1 MTNNMHSVLVSVI
14 NSTIYCNQILF
25 QYFLKIIF
33 LKYIIYNLKYNLLP
47 NHKISNK

>member
-1 MTNNMHSVLVSVI
+1 MTSNMHSMLVAVI
-14 NSTIYCNQILF
+14 NSTIYCNQIV

-47 NHKISNK
+47 NLKISNK